1 MKEKLLEY
9 ISSLGEE
16 MYALSKD
23 EDFMFT
29 FSEAKRESSDFE
41 DFLDDNNIP
50 YNKETEIDG
59 GYLFEMYY
67 VKSVTLKKCLDTE

>member
-9 ISSLGEE
+9 ISSHGEE
-16 MYALSKD
+16 MDVLTKD

-41 DFLDDNNIP
+41 DFLEDNNIP

-67 VKSVTLKKCLDTE
+67 VKSDVLNKIISYE

>member
-9 ISSLGEE
+9 ISSNGEE
-16 MYALSKD
+16 MDVLTKD

-41 DFLDDNNIP
+41 DFLEDNNIP

-67 VKSVTLKKCLDTE
+67 VKSDVLKRCLDTE